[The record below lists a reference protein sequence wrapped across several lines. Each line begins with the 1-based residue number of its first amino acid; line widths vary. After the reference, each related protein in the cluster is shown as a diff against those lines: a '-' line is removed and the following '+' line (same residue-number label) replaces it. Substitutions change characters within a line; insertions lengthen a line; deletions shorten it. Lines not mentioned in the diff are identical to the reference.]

1 MDPFKV
7 QQHLAIL
14 NWRENFVNDQG
25 LLDLPV
31 GVEFQV
37 LRVYM
42 SRFVDEQPFV
52 TMVLHGLTPEFAM
65 QANHNSFRVPL
76 EYPFNTSPHYD
87 ALFALVEQAR
97 HHRELCHATMTISD
111 VADIP
116 IWTFGYKTRQDI
128 IDEAIARELEAA
140 SLQDGNEQLEIEAI
154 AEETG
159 EEEEE
164 EETEN
169 AEAPKAL
176 KADVD
181 FLDTN
186 NMYQIKKY

>member
-14 NWRENFVNDQG
+14 NWRENFVNNQS

-42 SRFVDEQPFV
+42 SRFIDEQPFV
-52 TMVLHGLTPEFAM
+52 SMVLHGLSPEYAM

-111 VADIP
+111 VADTP

-128 IDEAIARELEAA
+128 LDEAIARDMEAA
-140 SLQDGNEQLEIEAI
+140 SLQDGNEQVEAI
-154 AEETG
+154 

-176 KADVD
+176 EADVD

-186 NMYQIKKY
+186 DMYE